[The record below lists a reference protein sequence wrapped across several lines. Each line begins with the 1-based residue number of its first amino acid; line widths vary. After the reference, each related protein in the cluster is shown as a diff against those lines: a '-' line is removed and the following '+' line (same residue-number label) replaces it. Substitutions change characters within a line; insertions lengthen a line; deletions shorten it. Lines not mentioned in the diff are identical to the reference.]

1 MNVPE
6 SQGTK
11 KIFVTVGTTQFD
23 ELVTGVLHPDMLE
36 IMEAK
41 GYTHL
46 IIQIG
51 RGPEPQIPTSLRI
64 QITVYQLKENISSDI
79 KDASLVIS
87 HAGAGSCLEVLS
99 AHKPLIVVVN
109 QKLMG
114 NHQLELAEKLQ
125 SEKHVVMCYPE
136 TLKTTFADFNTSCLK
151 TLPNNNQMALSN
163 YIEKLMGF

>member
-1 MNVPE
+1 MNMPV
-6 SQGTK
+6 SQEKK

-23 ELVTGVLHPDMLE
+23 ELVTRVLHPDMLE
-36 IMEAK
+36 IMEAQ

-51 RGPEPQIPTSLRI
+51 RGPEPQIPTSQRI
-64 QITVYQLKENISSDI
+64 QITVYHLKESISSDI

-87 HAGAGSCLEVLS
+87 HAGAGSCLEVLH

-114 NHQLELAEKLQ
+114 NHQLELAEKLH
-125 SEKHVVMCYPE
+125 SERHVVMCYPE
-136 TLKTTFADFNTSCLK
+136 TLKTTMTVFNTSSHEN
-151 TLPNNNQMALSN
+151 LPINNQMALSN

>member
-1 MNVPE
+1 MNMLE
-6 SQGTK
+6 SQGK
-11 KIFVTVGTTQFD
+11 KNIFVTVGTTQFD
-23 ELVTGVLHPDMLE
+23 ELVTEVLHPDMLE
-36 IMEAK
+36 VMESK

-51 RGPEPQIPTSLRI
+51 RGLEPQIPTSRRI
-64 QITVYQLKENISSDI
+64 QITLYHLKENISSDI
-79 KDASLVIS
+79 EDSSLVIS
-87 HAGAGSCLEVLS
+87 HAGAGSCLEVLN

-125 SEKHVVMCYPE
+125 SERHVVMCYPE
-136 TLKTTFADFNTSCLK
+136 TLKTTLSDFDTSCLK
-151 TLPNNNQMALSN
+151 ILHINNQMALSN